1 MGSFWRGL
9 PRSWASTER
18 RRSSKQPLSGRA
30 LGIPGARLCAMRWA
44 ILVSSTLVQS
54 QTKGHHVRFLLLAS
68 ALLLPATAFAQ
79 QGLPVT
85 LTPQEYQMVVT
96 ELMGRDPVIRM
107 LVQKQDLAH

>member
-1 MGSFWRGL
+1 M
-9 PRSWASTER
+9 
-18 RRSSKQPLSGRA
+18 
-30 LGIPGARLCAMRWA
+30 
-44 ILVSSTLVQS
+44 
-54 QTKGHHVRFLLLAS
+54 RFLLLAS

-107 LVQKQDLAH
+107 LVQKQDHAQASAAAVKKEAPTPEGKP